1 MRCDI
6 NCDLGE
12 GFGTWTHGDDTA
24 LLAVVTSANIACGF
38 HAGDPS
44 TMRATCERAVA
55 NSVSIGAHIGY
66 RDLVGF
72 GRREIAMAPTD
83 LRDEALYQIGAL
95 DAIAG
100 AAGGAGGA
108 VRYVKPH
115 GALYHSAAQDEAVA
129 EAIAAAV
136 TGYHRPLVVL
146 GPANSRLHQAATA
159 AGIGFRAEG
168 FADRAYLG
176 TGGLAPRSNP
186 AAVLGADAA
195 VQQALALATTGLV
208 DTVDGGSIHI
218 DVQSICVHSDSPGAV
233 AIARRIRKSFE
244 DNGIRVEAFA

>member
-44 TMRATCERAVA
+44 IMRATCERAVA
-55 NSVSIGAHIGY
+55 HGVSIGAHIGY
-66 RDLVGF
+66 HDLAGF
-72 GRREIAMAPTD
+72 GRREIAVAPAD

-100 AAGGAGGA
+100 AAGGT

-115 GALYHSAAQDEAVA
+115 GALYHSAARDEAVA
-129 EAIAAAV
+129 DAIAAAV
-136 TGYHRPLVVL
+136 TAYHRELVIL

-186 AAVLGADAA
+186 TAVLGADAA
-195 VQQALALATTGLV
+195 VQQALALATTGRV
-208 DTVDGGSIHI
+208 ATVDRGSIHI
-218 DVQSICVHSDSPGAV
+218 DVHSICVHSDSPGAV
-233 AIARRIRKSFE
+233 AIARRIRNSLE
-244 DNGIRVEAFA
+244 DNDIRVEAFA

>member
-1 MRCDI
+1 MLCDI

-44 TMRATCERAVA
+44 IMRATCERAVA
-55 NSVSIGAHIGY
+55 NGVSIGAHIGY
-66 RDLVGF
+66 HDLVGF
-72 GRREIAMAPTD
+72 GRREIVVAPTD

-100 AAGGAGGA
+100 AAGGT

-115 GALYHSAAQDEAVA
+115 GALYHSAAQQDAVA
-129 EAIAAAV
+129 AAITAAV
-136 TGYHRPLVVL
+136 AGYHRQLVIL
-146 GPANSRLHQAATA
+146 GPADSRLHQAATA

-168 FADRAYLG
+168 FADRAYLS
-176 TGGLAPRSNP
+176 TGSLAPRSNP
-186 AAVLGADAA
+186 KAVLGADAA

-233 AIARRIRKSFE
+233 QIARTIRKLFE
-244 DNGIRVEAFA
+244 DNDIRVGAFA